1 MAHERHL
8 RAPGPTS
15 SNRREASTVKK
26 RSIEGPPDLD
36 LHLTLGSGRADPTGP
51 RGWWATRTPDGSAT
65 VVFERQGHT
74 IEATAWGD
82 GADWILD
89 QTPRLLGLDDHPEDF
104 VPTHRLLHDLQ
115 KRKRGLRIG
124 RSDRVFE
131 SIVPAILGQKIATR
145 EAHRNERALTTAAS
159 EPAPGPL
166 DLMLP
171 VAAEVLAEIPYWQM
185 HELGIERK
193 RADLLRF
200 VAKRSGRLEE
210 IVGMSGDAA
219 FSRLTAFPGIGPW
232 TAALVMG
239 TALGDAD
246 AVPVGDYHIPNMVAW
261 ALAGEPRSDDTRMLE
276 LLEPYRG
283 HRGRVIRLLKAGE
296 IRAPKYGPKTAL
308 RSISQI

>member
-1 MAHERHL
+1 M
-8 RAPGPTS
+8 
-15 SNRREASTVKK
+15 KK
-26 RSIEGPPDLD
+26 RTIEAPADLD
-36 LHLTLGSGRADPTGP
+36 LRLTLGAGRADPTGQQ
-51 RGWWATRTPDGSAT
+51 GWWATRTPLGPAA
-65 VVFERQGHT
+65 VLIERDDQRIG
-74 IEATAWGD
+74 ATAWGD

-89 QTPRLLGLDDHPEDF
+89 QAPRLLGCYDHPEEFD
-104 VPTHRLLHDLQ
+104 PTHRVLRELAKQ
-115 KRKRGLRIG
+115 KKGLRIG

-131 SIVPAILGQKIATR
+131 SIVPAILGQKIATK
-145 EAHRNERALTTAAS
+145 EAHRNERALTRSFS

-171 VAAEVLAEIPYWQM
+171 LAPAVLAQATYWEM

-200 VAKRSGRLEE
+200 VARRSARLEE
-210 IVGMSGDAA
+210 IVDMTREDA

-239 TALGDAD
+239 VALGDAD
-246 AVPVGDYHIPNMVAW
+246 AVPVGDYHVPNTVAW
-261 ALAGEPRSDDTRMLE
+261 ALAGEPRADDRRMLE

-283 HRGRVIRLLKAGE
+283 HRGRVIRLLKAGG
-296 IRAPKYGPKTAL
+296 IHAPKYGPKTAI

>member
-1 MAHERHL
+1 M
-8 RAPGPTS
+8 
-15 SNRREASTVKK
+15 KK
-26 RSIEGPPDLD
+26 RSIEGPEHLD
-36 LHLTLGSGRADPTGP
+36 LRLTLGSRSSDPSASRA
-51 RGWWATRTPDGSAT
+51 WWATRTPDGPAT
-65 VVFERQGHT
+65 VVIERHGLT
-74 IEATAWGD
+74 IDATAWGD

-89 QTPRLLGLDDHPEDF
+89 QTPRLLGLDDNPGGF
-104 VPTHRLLHDLQ
+104 VPAHRLLRDLNM
-115 KRKRGLRIG
+115 RKRGLRIG

-131 SIVPAILGQKIATR
+131 SIVPAILGQKIATK
-145 EAHRNERALTTAAS
+145 EAHRNERALTRTFS

-171 VAAEVLAEIPYWQM
+171 VAVEVLAEVPYWQM

-200 VAKRSGRLEE
+200 VAKRSRRLEE
-210 IVGMSGDAA
+210 IAGMTREEA

-239 TALGDAD
+239 SALGDPD

-261 ALAGEPRSDDTRMLE
+261 GLAGEPRADDPRMLE

-283 HRGRVIRLLKAGE
+283 HRGRVIRLLKAGGVH
-296 IRAPKYGPKTAL
+296 APKYGPKTAL

>member
-1 MAHERHL
+1 
-8 RAPGPTS
+8 
-15 SNRREASTVKK
+15 VKK
-26 RSIEGPPDLD
+26 RSIAALPDVD
-36 LHLTLGSGRADPTGP
+36 LRLTLGSGRTDAAGR

-65 VVFERQGHT
+65 VLIEREGT
-74 IEATAWGD
+74 AIAATAWGD

-89 QTPRLLGLDDHPEDF
+89 QTPRLLGFDDHPEDF
-104 VPTHRLLHDLQ
+104 VPTDRVLRDL
-115 KRKRGLRIG
+115 KERKRGLRIG

-131 SIVPAILGQKIATR
+131 SIVPAILGQKVATK
-145 EAHRNERALTTAAS
+145 EAHRNERALIRTFS

-166 DLMLP
+166 DLTLP
-171 VAAEVLAEIPYWQM
+171 VASGVLAEATYWQM
-185 HELGIERK
+185 HELGIERR

-210 IVGMSGDAA
+210 IAGMTRDEA

-239 TALGDAD
+239 SALGDPD
-246 AVPVGDYHIPNMVAW
+246 AVPVGDYHLPNTVAW
-261 ALAGEPRSDDTRMLE
+261 ALAGEPRADDRRMLE

-283 HRGRVIRLLKAGE
+283 HRGRVIRLLKAGG
-296 IRAPKYGPKTAL
+296 IHAPKYGPKTAI